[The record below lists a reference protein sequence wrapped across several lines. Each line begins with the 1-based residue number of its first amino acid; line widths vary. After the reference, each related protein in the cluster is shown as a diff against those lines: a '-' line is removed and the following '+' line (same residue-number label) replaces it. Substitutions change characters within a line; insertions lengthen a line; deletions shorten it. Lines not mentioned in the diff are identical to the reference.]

1 MTGSSGFQVE
11 DGAALRTSWDEML
24 LLLLLSDVLKRVK
37 MWGRGAE
44 AAFRGTEGELRCF
57 EPYLNVPE
65 AGLRLY

>member
-1 MTGSSGFQVE
+1 MDE
-11 DGAALRTSWDEML
+11 DVPGRDAAPPP
-24 LLLLLSDVLKRVK
+24 LLSDVLKRVK

-57 EPYLNVPE
+57 EPYLNGPE